1 MPEEIERYFAAGGVI
16 VCDGLVLVLRWP
28 NRGEIR
34 LPKGHVEL
42 GETVRQAAL
51 REAREESGYVELEIV
66 TDLGRQRVRF
76 EDQGRRVVR
85 TERYFLMRLEGE
97 PGRPRGGSE
106 SRYDPVWVTWDEAV
120 SSLTFQAERE
130 WVRRARRL
138 TGEDGTLADAV
149 LHGDRAASRALGMN
163 GAQAEGEAN
172 ACSEETDTSV

>member
-1 MPEEIERYFAAGGVI
+1 MPGEIERYVAAGGVI

-34 LPKGHVEL
+34 LPKGHIEP

-51 REAREESGYVELEIV
+51 REAREESGYVELQIA

-76 EDQGRRVVR
+76 EDRGRRVVR
-85 TERYFLMRLEGE
+85 TEWYFLMRLEGE
-97 PGRPRGGSE
+97 RGRPRESSE

-120 SSLTFQAERE
+120 SPLTFRAEKE

-138 TGEDGTLADAV
+138 TGEDGTLADPV
-149 LHGDRAASRALGMN
+149 LHGDRAAFRALGTN
-163 GAQAEGEAN
+163 GAESEGRAS
-172 ACSEETDTSV
+172 ACSEETNRK